1 MKPLTQQQTEAAE
14 VKPLTQQLSEAIM
27 ASTGKFASEDFFYI
41 CDSRGMVRGAATKQI
56 RVLLQ
61 ENKIELAGYRKR
73 QDIRGVPLYKVKEGV
88 KPTLK
93 PKVVVEPKALQA
105 AKSTKSKVSVD
116 KHYHALKTKE
126 RAEKEKHAKLC
137 ADRLEATMRGWK

>member
-1 MKPLTQQQTEAAE
+1 MKPLTQQLRA
-14 VKPLTQQLSEAIM
+14 VIM
-27 ASTGKFASEDFFYI
+27 ASTGKFASEDFFHI
-41 CDSRGMVRGAATKQI
+41 CDSRGMARGAATKQI

-93 PKVVVEPKALQA
+93 PKVVVKPKAAQA
-105 AKSTKSKVSVD
+105 TKSSKPKATVD

-126 RAEKEKHAKLC
+126 RVEKEKHDKLC
-137 ADRLEATMRGWK
+137 ADRLEAAMRGWR